1 MSLDL
6 DPACRIREELK
17 IGCSISAAVR
27 VPSMV
32 SLNEELAVAQAAKK
46 ALQKLSGNGSTIRH
60 AIDVA
65 SHAVPSD
72 WRLND
77 AHRMVVD
84 ALSNLLNA
92 SEDVLAERIEEAKA
106 AVEEW
111 IYCLETD

>member
-1 MSLDL
+1 
-6 DPACRIREELK
+6 
-17 IGCSISAAVR
+17 
-27 VPSMV
+27 MV
-32 SLNEELAVAQAAKK
+32 SLNEELAAAQAAKK

-65 SHAVPSD
+65 SHPVPSD
-72 WRLND
+72 WRLNA
-77 AHRMVVD
+77 AHRRVVD

-111 IYCLETD
+111 IYCLKME

>member
-1 MSLDL
+1 
-6 DPACRIREELK
+6 
-17 IGCSISAAVR
+17 
-27 VPSMV
+27 MV
-32 SLNEELAVAQAAKK
+32 SLDEELPVAQATKK

-65 SHAVPSD
+65 SHPVPSD

-77 AHRMVVD
+77 AHRILVD

-92 SEDVLAERIEEAKA
+92 SEDVLFERIEDAKA

-111 IYCLETD
+111 IECLL

>member
-1 MSLDL
+1 
-6 DPACRIREELK
+6 
-17 IGCSISAAVR
+17 
-27 VPSMV
+27 MV
-32 SLNEELAVAQAAKK
+32 SLNEELAAAQAAKK

-65 SHAVPSD
+65 SHPVPSD
-72 WRLND
+72 WRLNA
-77 AHRMVVD
+77 AHRRVVD